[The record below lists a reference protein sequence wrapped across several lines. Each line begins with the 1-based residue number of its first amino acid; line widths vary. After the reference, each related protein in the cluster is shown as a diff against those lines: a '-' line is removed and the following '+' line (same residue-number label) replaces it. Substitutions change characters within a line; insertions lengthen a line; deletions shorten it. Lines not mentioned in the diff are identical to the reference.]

1 MGVADEELAASL
13 RAALNGDGAAGADF
27 LRRISGIVWTACT
40 ILAGDGPEACTAF
53 QDVVEALR
61 ADGFSRLGG
70 YKGRGRA
77 ETYVAV
83 VTRDLLAMRILRL
96 LQNDRQRGWK
106 AFERFFTADLQRL
119 VRRRLGGP
127 AYEDMRADAYQEI
140 CVALVEDDYRRLRL
154 YSGHGSF
161 TGFVLRTADRL
172 LIDFVRSVVSRRRL
186 PAAVA
191 RLEALEQDVFR
202 LLAWKGIPPDVESV
216 SGALASAAGSPPRD
230 AVIAA
235 IAAVRLHAREAMEND
250 TARGRVVSVSAM
262 DGEAADTLL
271 GGADISPE
279 DVLTARAEE
288 EALSAALT
296 AMRRAAEGLPDG
308 ERIYLDIVLGGC
320 DSLPAREVARLM
332 QRPVEEVYKLKQRV
346 LKRLREAMADD
357 PAVKTWRASVI

>member
-27 LRRISGIVWTACT
+27 LRRISGIVWTSCT
-40 ILAGDGPEACTAF
+40 ILAGDGSEARAAF

-61 ADGFSRLGG
+61 ADDFSRLGG

-96 LQNDRQRGWK
+96 LQDDRQRGWA
-106 AFERFFTADLQRL
+106 AFERFFAVDLQRL

-127 AYEDMRADAYQEI
+127 VYEDMRADAYQEI
-140 CVALVEDDYRRLRL
+140 CVALIEDDYRRLRL

-172 LIDFVRSVVSRRRL
+172 LIDFVRSVASRRRF
-186 PAAVA
+186 PAAVV
-191 RLEALEQDVFR
+191 RLGSLEQDVFK
-202 LLAWKGIPPDVESV
+202 LLAWRGVPPDVESV
-216 SGALASAAGSPPRD
+216 SAALATAAEPPSAS
-230 AVIAA
+230 AVKDA
-235 IAAVRLHAREAMEND
+235 IATVRIHVQEARDNGGM
-250 TARGRVVSVSAM
+250 RGRVVSVSAM
-262 DGEAADTLL
+262 DGEAADALL
-271 GGADISPE
+271 GEAETSPE
-279 DVLTARAEE
+279 DVLAARTEE
-288 EALSAALT
+288 EALSAALA
-296 AMRRAAEGLPDG
+296 AMRRAAERLPDG
-308 ERIYLDIVLGGC
+308 ERIYLDIVLSGS

-346 LKRLREAMADD
+346 LKRLRDAMADD